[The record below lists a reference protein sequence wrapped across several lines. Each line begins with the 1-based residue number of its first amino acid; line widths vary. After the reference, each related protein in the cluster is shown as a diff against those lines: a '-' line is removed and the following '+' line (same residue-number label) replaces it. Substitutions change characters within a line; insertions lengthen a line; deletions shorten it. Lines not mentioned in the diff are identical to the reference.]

1 MLDLR
6 VDNFYSFLFLRRVII
21 INSNNI
27 SNTYLVYKFY
37 NINDELLYVGITND
51 IKIRL
56 RQHKQKKKWF
66 KNVDKIYISNNT
78 MSRNEAHIYEIYY
91 IANNNPKY
99 NIDYMNGGKVDF
111 MLDELI
117 FEEYIVGKRRKI
129 NIDIVLNMYNSGK
142 SIEDIASEL
151 GYSNEYISQNLNSK
165 LIELGEKKKGR
176 RNCKDERFEVFI
188 NCLKVL
194 SNNIYFTIDDILN
207 KFLDDYECALE
218 TAKMYYKDEFKNILD
233 DQLEKL
239 GYKRIRAN
247 KEIKDK
253 YNIDSLGYPSII
265 VNIDKLI
272 N

>member
-1 MLDLR
+1 M
-6 VDNFYSFLFLRRVII
+6 II

-27 SNTYLVYKFY
+27 SNTYLIYKFF
-37 NINDELLYVGITND
+37 NVNNELLYIGITND

-56 RQHKQKKKWF
+56 KQHKQKKKWF

-91 IANNNPKY
+91 IANSNPKY
-99 NIDYMNGGKVDF
+99 NIDYMNGGKVNF
-111 MLDELI
+111 MLNDLI

-151 GYSNEYISQNLNSK
+151 GYSNEYIRIK
-165 LIELGEKKKGR
+165 LIELGIIKRIQKG
-176 RNCKDERFEVFI
+176 NKDEQFEIFI

-194 SNNIYFTIDDILN
+194 SNKIYFTIDDIIN
-207 KFLDDYECALE
+207 MFSDKYKCTYKTAL
-218 TAKMYYKDEFKNILD
+218 KYYKEKFNFIIDKE
-233 DQLEKL
+233 LEDL
-239 GYKRIRAN
+239 GLVKISTN

-253 YNIDSLGYPSII
+253 YNIDVPERSYPKII
-265 VNIDKLI
+265 VRSN
-272 N
+272 